1 MTTESSGY
9 SIFPG
14 DITCYTLKCFK
25 CGQSVSPHGSIREIL
40 MHAPLVTIHHWDMIQ
55 PKDWDMI
62 QSKDDID
69 DNEIDSMPLFV
80 TSSEGYMKSKKILEE
95 A

>member
-1 MTTESSGY
+1 MMTEPSGY

-62 QSKDDID
+62 EPKDGIPYSHGFKEQLMCT
-69 DNEIDSMPLFV
+69 NV
-80 TSSEGYMKSKKILEE
+80 TV
-95 A
+95 